1 MKIAITG
8 HTKGIGKA
16 CADLLGQQHE
26 IVGLSRSN
34 GFDIQQTNMCA
45 MKIVPCDVFINN
57 AYQGTCQSQLFEVVF
72 KHWKDKSKTIINL
85 GTRALYEHNF
95 SGSIYSS
102 DKRHFQHAVEHITFG
117 RQGGFDKQCRVMN
130 LNPGYVNTDMANLN
144 LSTEGMSN
152 KPPPED
158 MLTAEHMAELVKWML
173 DTPQQYE
180 IYDLSIWNTTY
191 NQ

>member
-16 CADLLGQQHE
+16 CADLLSEEHE
-26 IVGLSRSN
+26 IVGLCRTN

-57 AYQGTCQSQLFEVVF
+57 AYLSTFQSRLFEVVF
-72 KHWKDKSKTIINL
+72 KQWKDKPKTIINI
-85 GTRALYEHNF
+85 GSRAQYEHNF

-102 DKRHFQHAVEHITFG
+102 DKRHLQHTTEHVTFG

-130 LNPGYVNTDMANLN
+130 LNPGYVNTDMANLD
-144 LSTEGMSN
+144 LSADGMTH
-152 KPPPED
+152 KPPADE
-158 MLTAEHMAELVKWML
+158 MLTSEHMAELVKWML
-173 DTPQQYE
+173 DTPQQFE
-180 IYDLSIWNTTY
+180 IYDLSIWKTTY

>member
-16 CADLLGQQHE
+16 CADLLSEEHE
-26 IVGLSRSN
+26 IVGLCRTN

-57 AYQGTCQSQLFEVVF
+57 AYLSTFQSRLFEVVF
-72 KHWKDKSKTIINL
+72 KQWKDKPKTIINI
-85 GTRALYEHNF
+85 GSRAQYEHNF

-102 DKRHFQHAVEHITFG
+102 DKRHLQHTTEHVTFG

-130 LNPGYVNTDMANLN
+130 LNPGYVNTDMANLD
-144 LSTEGMSN
+144 LSADGMTH
-152 KPPPED
+152 KPPADE
-158 MLTAEHMAELVKWML
+158 MLTSEHMAELVKWML
-173 DTPQQYE
+173 DTPQQFE
-180 IYDLSIWNTTY
+180 VYDLSIWKTTY

>member
-72 KHWKDKSKTIINL
+72 KHWKDKPKTIINL
-85 GTRALYEHNF
+85 GTRAQYEHNF

-102 DKRHFQHAVEHITFG
+102 DKRHLQHAVEHITFG
-117 RQGGFDKQCRVMN
+117 QQGGFNKQCRVMN